1 MKADI
6 PLDEFTEEVI
16 GSGDQSMGGRHMNN
30 GAIKNAKPDNYK
42 PSKNDMLPP
51 SASLDLEYVFG
62 YRCHDT
68 RNNLRYA
75 SDGKLVYHTAAVG
88 IVMDAATNT

>member
-1 MKADI
+1 M
-6 PLDEFTEEVI
+6 
-16 GSGDQSMGGRHMNN
+16 GSRHMNS

-42 PSKNDMLPP
+42 PSKNDILPP
-51 SASLDLEYVFG
+51 NASLDLEYVFG

-75 SDGKLVYHTAAVG
+75 
-88 IVMDAATNT
+88 